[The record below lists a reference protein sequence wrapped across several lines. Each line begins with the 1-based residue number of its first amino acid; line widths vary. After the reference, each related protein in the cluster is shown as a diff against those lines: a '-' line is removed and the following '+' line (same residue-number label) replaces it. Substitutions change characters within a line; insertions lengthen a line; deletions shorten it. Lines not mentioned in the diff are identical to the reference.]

1 MIKKK
6 LIIFDFDGVLINS
19 EENMKYTWTKTIQN
33 FKEYNI
39 HFNEYKNYIGLPFEK
54 ILKNLFINKKDFVK
68 ITSDYKKNSIFYK
81 KKIKLFKGIKTLL
94 NKLRKNY
101 KIALF
106 TSKDNFRTNFLI
118 KKFNLKFDAVIA
130 GNDVKKGKPHPEGI
144 KKIMKKLGFKPNSI
158 FYVGDTIYDYKCS
171 KKAKVKYIHVNWG
184 FEKITKNKNIYFV
197 KNLKELVKILL

>member
-81 KKIKLFKGIKTLL
+81 KKIKLLKGIKTLL

-118 KKFNLKFDAVIA
+118 KKFNLNFDAVIA

-144 KKIMKKLGFKPNSI
+144 KKIMKKLRNQGLNL
-158 FYVGDTIYDYKCS
+158 V
-171 KKAKVKYIHVNWG
+171 
-184 FEKITKNKNIYFV
+184 YF
-197 KNLKELVKILL
+197 